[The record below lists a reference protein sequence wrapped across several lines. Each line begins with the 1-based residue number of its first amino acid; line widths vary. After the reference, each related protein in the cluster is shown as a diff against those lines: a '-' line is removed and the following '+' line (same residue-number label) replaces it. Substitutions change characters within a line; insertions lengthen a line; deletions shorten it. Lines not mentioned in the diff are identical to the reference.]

1 MKHIEITDFSAYFKL
16 KKEYVVALDNVSLC
30 VEAGEFVTLMGPSG
44 CGKTTLLKCI
54 LGQIELTEGK
64 LLLRG
69 EEPSN
74 DSIKNANIA
83 YVAQN
88 FSLYPHLS
96 IYENIA
102 FPLRMAEIPPEE
114 VDEKVRA
121 MAQKC
126 GLPSA
131 LLNRKPRQLSVGQQQ
146 RVALARAFI
155 KKPEIILM
163 DEPFAHLDAPLRA
176 EFQKWIYE
184 YYAETHATFLFVTH
198 DEEEAR
204 TLGGR
209 LLYME
214 DGKILS
220 SEDTSR
226 YGKCMQRESPAQ
238 KLDNMQKEKTIRTKG
253 TFRNRLLYRWPLYL
267 LVLVALTFVLSTVW
281 ERLAAINMNQKLSV
295 CFVGKNF
302 RDADVQERLSQE
314 MHVFTEQALKNLTVE
329 SLYYD
334 NGSLLAEALTVR
346 CVGETDFMILEED
359 YLVDEIGSRYF
370 CKIPAELVQKYF
382 PGAKTYTEDN
392 NIYGIRIYSQ
402 EEEEESSIFSE
413 YYDGD
418 NSCWLFFTI
427 VSENV
432 DAMNGKGVG
441 GDTAALDLAAYL
453 WREHP

>member
-163 DEPFAHLDAPLRA
+163 DEPFAALDAITRNNLQR
-176 EFQKWIYE
+176 EMYRISTEEDVTVIFI
-184 YYAETHATFLFVTH
+184 THNIQ
-198 DEEEAR
+198 EAI
-204 TLGGR
+204 TLGTR
-209 LLYME
+209 VLLMNKE
-214 DGKILS
+214 GKIVIDDTNTIPKPVKPY
-220 SEDTSR
+220 SEG
-226 YGKCMQRESPAQ
+226 YGAMWDKFSQALERESVV
-238 KLDNMQKEKTIRTKG
+238 RT
-253 TFRNRLLYRWPLYL
+253 
-267 LVLVALTFVLSTVW
+267 
-281 ERLAAINMNQKLSV
+281 
-295 CFVGKNF
+295 
-302 RDADVQERLSQE
+302 
-314 MHVFTEQALKNLTVE
+314 
-329 SLYYD
+329 
-334 NGSLLAEALTVR
+334 
-346 CVGETDFMILEED
+346 
-359 YLVDEIGSRYF
+359 
-370 CKIPAELVQKYF
+370 
-382 PGAKTYTEDN
+382 
-392 NIYGIRIYSQ
+392 
-402 EEEEESSIFSE
+402 
-413 YYDGD
+413 
-418 NSCWLFFTI
+418 
-427 VSENV
+427 
-432 DAMNGKGVG
+432 
-441 GDTAALDLAAYL
+441 
-453 WREHP
+453 